1 MRPSSPFFSGF
12 PSDLSSYP
20 LSQYNTPPHWLR
32 TSRPSDSNIDISH
45 WSSYS
50 GEYYSFCSSY
60 NHELGLI
67 SCQVLSSYRSRMP
80 EQYSLLLKPMD
91 LALAVTPGETYRIV
105 LQRFNAFRAPNRQI
119 QMLYHMPPQNQYV
132 PSSLF
137 QNIKMAIDLD
147 TVISHSVTAWIL

>member
-1 MRPSSPFFSGF
+1 
-12 PSDLSSYP
+12 
-20 LSQYNTPPHWLR
+20 
-32 TSRPSDSNIDISH
+32 
-45 WSSYS
+45 
-50 GEYYSFCSSY
+50 
-60 NHELGLI
+60 
-67 SCQVLSSYRSRMP
+67 MP